1 MGSPLGGLNA
11 GEGNVSRA
19 ARLPVVA
26 LQACHQSCAPERR
39 CHSGERFD
47 RLPRNLQV
55 TQRAYERESKL
66 NASVAELRGKLR
78 RAGLLDNQ
86 PRMQRRTL
94 VRASRRQGSDSS
106 GSDLGSGDEEA
117 ARPSTVEEEEE
128 GATDEGLAESG
139 GGAPEHGSSDGDSD
153 EHGDPVLVA
162 AAGAS
167 PQEVDSG
174 AAVGAVQSQRGGG
187 AGGSISEVAGAH
199 REGSVSPGAG
209 RASAGG
215 SDVPV
220 RSSLE

>member
-1 MGSPLGGLNA
+1 M
-11 GEGNVSRA
+11 
-19 ARLPVVA
+19 
-26 LQACHQSCAPERR
+26 
-39 CHSGERFD
+39 
-47 RLPRNLQV
+47 

-128 GATDEGLAESG
+128 GATDEGPAESG
-139 GGAPEHGSSDGDSD
+139 DGAPEHGSSDGDSD
-153 EHGDPVLVA
+153 KHGDRVLVA

-167 PQEVDSG
+167 P
-174 AAVGAVQSQRGGG
+174 VGAVQSQRGGG

-199 REGSVSPGAG
+199 REGSVSPGAV
-209 RASAGG
+209 RVSAGG

-220 RSSLE
+220 RSSLELFVFSRGESARHRPA